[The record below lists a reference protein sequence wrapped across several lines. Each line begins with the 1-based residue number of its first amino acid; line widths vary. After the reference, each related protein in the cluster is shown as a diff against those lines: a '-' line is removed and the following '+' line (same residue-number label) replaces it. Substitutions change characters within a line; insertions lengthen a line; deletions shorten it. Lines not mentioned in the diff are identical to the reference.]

1 MKKSDFPKCAI
12 ILAAGMGIR
21 IRNTI
26 GEYPKGLITFNG
38 VGLIERTIIK
48 LIENDFSDLYV
59 VTGYKNELLVKS
71 IISIA
76 DEHLNLNFVH
86 NKKYSHTGSMESLYL
101 LNNYIKND
109 FILFESD
116 IIYENKALNYLLNFG
131 IKDTILASDKT
142 FTKDEVWIYGKKNS
156 ESNQDGFEQG
166 RIEHINKESFNK
178 SKVQGEL
185 VGISWISSKLFLQM
199 CDYYFE
205 NRNSTLKYHYEE
217 ILSDLSKNH
226 VINYLKINNLIWAE
240 IDTREHYIYVLN
252 SIYPKLKFIEE

>member
-1 MKKSDFPKCAI
+1 
-12 ILAAGMGIR
+12 MGIR

-86 NKKYSHTGSMESLYL
+86 NKNYSHTGSIESLYL

-131 IKDTILASDKT
+131 IKDTILA
-142 FTKDEVWIYGKKNS
+142 
-156 ESNQDGFEQG
+156 
-166 RIEHINKESFNK
+166 
-178 SKVQGEL
+178 
-185 VGISWISSKLFLQM
+185 
-199 CDYYFE
+199 
-205 NRNSTLKYHYEE
+205 
-217 ILSDLSKNH
+217 
-226 VINYLKINNLIWAE
+226 
-240 IDTREHYIYVLN
+240 
-252 SIYPKLKFIEE
+252 

>member
-1 MKKSDFPKCAI
+1 MKKSYFPKCAI

-26 GEYPKGLITFNG
+26 GEYPKGLITING

-156 ESNQDGFEQG
+156 KSNQYGFEQG
-166 RIEHINKESFNK
+166 RIEHINKELFNK

-185 VGISWISSKLFLQM
+185 VGISWISSRLFMQM
-199 CDYYFE
+199 CDYHFE

>member
-156 ESNQDGFEQG
+156 KSNQDGFEQG
-166 RIEHINKESFNK
+166 RIEHINKEPFNK

-185 VGISWISSKLFLQM
+185 VGISKISHKLLNRM
-199 CDYYFE
+199 CQNHEAHPEFPC
-205 NRNSTLKYHYEE
+205 SMHYEE
-217 ILSDLSKNH
+217 YISDLCPKT
-226 VINYLKINNLIWAE
+226 KIPFLRVGDLVWTE
-240 IDTREHYIYVLN
+240 IDVQSHYNRALKKIL
-252 SIYPKLKFIEE
+252 PKLIK